1 MTRFACTSLWI
12 AMLYMFLI
20 KFFLSSKDVT
30 TQNKLR
36 VLFRKFTRTLY
47 CCVYSWDKVASG
59 LDIYKSSLQSSEWK
73 LLNFHA
79 VPKF

>member
-1 MTRFACTSLWI
+1 MTCFAWTSLWI
-12 AMLYMFLI
+12 PMLYMFLI

-30 TQNKLR
+30 IQNKLR
-36 VLFRKFTRTLY
+36 ILFRKFTHTLY
-47 CCVYSWDKVASG
+47 YYVYSWDKLASG
-59 LDIYKSSLQSSEWK
+59 VNIYKNHFQSSEWK